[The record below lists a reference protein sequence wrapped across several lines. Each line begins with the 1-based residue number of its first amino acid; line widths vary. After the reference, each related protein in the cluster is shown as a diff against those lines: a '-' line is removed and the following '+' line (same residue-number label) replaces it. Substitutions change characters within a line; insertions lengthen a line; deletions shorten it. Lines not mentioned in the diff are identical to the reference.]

1 MRAEVFK
8 EFFIGEGRLFCAL
21 VKRGKVFCILSQ
33 RLSHSVIHNV
43 RHGASAM
50 NGLDAKGA
58 MEFWLQING
67 GALGDFTHDHHL
79 RPSFN
84 IIML

>member
-1 MRAEVFK
+1 MRAEILK
-8 EFFIGEGRLFCAL
+8 EFFIGEDRLFCAF
-21 VKRGKVFCILSQ
+21 VKRGKVLCILSQ
-33 RLSHSVIHNV
+33 CLSHGVIHNV
-43 RHGASAM
+43 RHGAPAM
-50 NGLDAKGA
+50 NGFDAKSA

-67 GALGDFTHDHHL
+67 GTLGGFTHDHPL